1 MIWSIAAPLSH
12 PYSGLENPLNAGLG
26 KQLGETMC
34 RFRFRVIAGA
44 LGLAVLAA
52 APLPAARAHH
62 VPAGPDYQATEADFA
77 VEHFSENSINV
88 TNKFL
93 PVPPGT
99 TFTLSGTVG
108 ANPHTVIFT
117 VTELTKVVNG
127 VRTQVLWDRDI
138 QEGAL
143 LEEELAFWAQDD
155 FGNVWLFGEYPEEH
169 AEDGTISAPSTF
181 LAGNQESK
189 AGILMRA
196 NPKVNTSPYKQA
208 EAPSVEFL
216 DVAQVFAENQS
227 TCVPTGCYD
236 GVLVV
241 DEHDPNQQPQ
251 DGHQFKYHAPD
262 VGIIQVTARG
272 GEDPETLVAT
282 EHRPLTPEELAAANA
297 RALELDRRAYTMVP
311 EVWAQTEPAVLRC
324 QIPPPGTPPVV
335 GPPAPPSP
343 TDPAPLCPAPVPT
356 PPTEVPPA
364 NPPAD
369 GPRQRSRQ
377 TGEGRR
383 R

>member
-1 MIWSIAAPLSH
+1 MHRS
-12 PYSGLENPLNAGLG
+12 
-26 KQLGETMC
+26 
-34 RFRFRVIAGA
+34 RFRFVAGA

-52 APLPAARAHH
+52 APLPTARAHH
-62 VPAGPDYQATEADFA
+62 VPAGPDYQATEKDFA
-77 VEHFSENSINV
+77 VEHFSANSINV
-88 TNKFL
+88 TNRFL
-93 PVPPGT
+93 PVAPGT

-108 ANPHTVIFT
+108 SSAHEVVFT
-117 VTELTKVVNG
+117 VTDLTKVVNG
-127 VRTQVLWDRDI
+127 VRTQVLWDRDFD
-138 QEGAL
+138 EGDL

-169 AEDGTISAPSTF
+169 EDGPVSAPSTW
-181 LAGNQESK
+181 LAGVQEAK

-196 NPKVNTSPYKQA
+196 NPRPNTSQYKQG
-208 EAPSVEFL
+208 EAPAVEFL
-216 DVAQVFAENQS
+216 DVAQVFAANQH

-272 GEDPETLVAT
+272 GEEPETLVAT
-282 EHRPLTPEELAAANA
+282 EHRMLTSEELAEANA
-297 RALELDRRAYTMVP
+297 HALELDKRAYNLAKPVYGLS
-311 EVWAQTEPAVLRC
+311 EPAVLRC
-324 QIPPPGTPPVV
+324 GTLPPGTPQVC
-335 GPPAPPSP
+335 PPA
-343 TDPAPLCPAPVPT
+343 VPT
-356 PPTEVPPA
+356 PPTEAPPA
-364 NPPAD
+364 EPPAAA
-369 GPRQRSRQ
+369 PRERSRV